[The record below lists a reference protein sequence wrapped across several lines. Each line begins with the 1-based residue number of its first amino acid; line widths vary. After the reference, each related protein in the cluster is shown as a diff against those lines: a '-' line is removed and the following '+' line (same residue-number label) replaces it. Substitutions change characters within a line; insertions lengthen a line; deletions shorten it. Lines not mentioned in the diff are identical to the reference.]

1 MPETLRKLRLFRP
14 TVRGIFT
21 VTYLLRCP
29 GLSGYPRWIYTGV
42 GANLKM
48 VLDKVK
54 TDDLMPTLDAVR
66 SKLDQ
71 PLPLGVAP
79 LICY

>member
-1 MPETLRKLRLFRP
+1 
-14 TVRGIFT
+14 
-21 VTYLLRCP
+21 
-29 GLSGYPRWIYTGV
+29 
-42 GANLKM
+42 M
-48 VLDKVK
+48 VLDKIK
-54 TDDLMPTLDAVR
+54 TDGLMPILDAVR